1 MAIIATPTDYDPNTN
16 EFNTENVESVIK
28 SILEIKSNIDIIIK
42 STVPVGFTK
51 AMQSKY
57 SCNRISFSL
66 NFYERGLHCM
76 IIIILHEL
84 FGWQEAHV
92 MNIGKNRTICSTP
105 TYA

>member
-57 SCNRISFSL
+57 SCNRISFSPEFL
-66 NFYERGLHCM
+66 REGSALHDNYYPSR
-76 IIIILHEL
+76 IV
-84 FGWQEAHV
+84 FGWQRGTC
-92 MNIGKNRTICSTP
+92 N
-105 TYA
+105 